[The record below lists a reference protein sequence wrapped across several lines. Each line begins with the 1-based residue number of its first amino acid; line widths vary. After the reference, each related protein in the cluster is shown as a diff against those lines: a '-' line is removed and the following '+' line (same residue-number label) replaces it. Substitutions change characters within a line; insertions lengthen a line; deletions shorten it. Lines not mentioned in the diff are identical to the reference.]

1 MHEFGTCVPIL
12 AYAHIGTWW
21 HTSLA
26 TGHWEKNKGK
36 QYVNAMLKLCEGQVV
51 ITNKC
56 VMEFLTEKGGG
67 GIEASWPRVPAAGPW
82 KRIPPQRP
90 CQIPAVSGSLI
101 SEKQDSFSP
110 LNCVNLNFVAFILCS
125 IYTRI

>member
-67 GIEASWPRVPAAGPW
+67 GIEASWPRVPEAGPME
-82 KRIPPQRP
+82 KNSTTETLPDP
-90 CQIPAVSGSLI
+90 CCEWQ
-101 SEKQDSFSP
+101 F
-110 LNCVNLNFVAFILCS
+110 NFRKARFILPTKLC
-125 IYTRI
+125 